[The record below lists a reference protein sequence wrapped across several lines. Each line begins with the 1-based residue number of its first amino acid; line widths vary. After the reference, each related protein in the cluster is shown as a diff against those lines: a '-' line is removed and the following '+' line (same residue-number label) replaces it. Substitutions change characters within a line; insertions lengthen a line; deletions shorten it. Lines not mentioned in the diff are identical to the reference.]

1 MPTFKVRT
9 QVTTYYEHEVE
20 ADNLED
26 ALAIVEDDEHAG
38 VEYDSAAPVAT
49 NYAIEGQ
56 MGWNDV
62 E

>member
-1 MPTFKVRT
+1 MPRFKVRT
-9 QVTTYYEHEVE
+9 KVTTYYEHEVE
-20 ADNLED
+20 AENLEE
-26 ALAIVEDDEHAG
+26 AIMIAEEEDDG
-38 VEYDSAAPVAT
+38 VEYDSSAPVAT